1 MKQLAKLPDG
11 LNIQSFAP
19 HERHPWARDE
29 TCFNSPE
36 TRFVA
41 AFNIVEAS
49 MMNDMGK
56 FIWGSI
62 VDQQPVVA
70 GLFKEVTVYCWERP
84 FAHWLDDRCF
94 AVKVAPCRQLFP
106 VIAVHFDKGFQVLDG
121 LDHLDSRASYAD
133 KAPLREDWLESERE
147 LLQALKVRK

>member
-1 MKQLAKLPDG
+1 MTQLEKLPDG
-11 LNIQSFAP
+11 LKIQSVAP

-29 TCFNSPE
+29 TCFNYSE

-41 AFNIVEAS
+41 AFNIVEAT

-62 VDQQPVVA
+62 VDQQPVVT
-70 GLFKEVTVYCWERP
+70 GFLKEVTAYCWERP
-84 FAHWLDDRCF
+84 FVHWLDDRCF

-121 LDHLDSRASYAD
+121 LDHRDSRASHAD
-133 KAPLREDWLESERE
+133 KTSLRQDWLENERD
-147 LLQALKVRK
+147 LLQALTARK